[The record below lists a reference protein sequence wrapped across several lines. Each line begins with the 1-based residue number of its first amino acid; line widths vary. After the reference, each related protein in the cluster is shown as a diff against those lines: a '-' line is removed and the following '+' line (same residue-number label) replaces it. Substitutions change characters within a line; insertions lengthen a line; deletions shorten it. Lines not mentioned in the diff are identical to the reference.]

1 MVAASDQGLARD
13 RIPPWPCFR
22 MVHVLWRGAV
32 VKGVDRK
39 GKCVYNSRD
48 DFPVNVALN
57 ATSMH
62 VYPSNMV
69 YSRE

>member
-1 MVAASDQGLARD
+1 
-13 RIPPWPCFR
+13 